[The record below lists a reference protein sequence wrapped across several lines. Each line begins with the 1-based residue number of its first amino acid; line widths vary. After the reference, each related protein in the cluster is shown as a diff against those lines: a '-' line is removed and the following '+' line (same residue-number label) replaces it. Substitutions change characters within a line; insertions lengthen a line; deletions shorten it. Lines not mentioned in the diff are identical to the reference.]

1 MPLYV
6 SPTASAIQVQTNSAY
21 EFRKIR
27 HRFTQPLPS
36 ASSRAAGAGGI
47 ATGNNAAYESST
59 VPLPPPS
66 SRAARGGGIETGT
79 NAAYESSTVPLP
91 PPRSTAGTD
100 SPEPPHVYETVY

>member
-6 SPTASAIQVQTNSAY
+6 LPQAQPSRSKPTVPTY

-36 ASSRAAGAGGI
+36 ASSRAG
-47 ATGNNAAYESST
+47 
-59 VPLPPPS
+59 
-66 SRAARGGGIETGT
+66 GGGIETGT